1 MNSPKPVIKKIYY
14 NLFPK
19 IINNLTTLLTDQKI
33 FKIKELLKIKK
44 LLLIKK
50 KNNKNKLIYKNYKY
64 LLKNLNFEIINIQ
77 KKIKIKKKKI
87 KETINIIKNSK
98 K

>member
-19 IINNLTTLLTDQKI
+19 IINNLKTLLTDQKI

-44 LLLIKK
+44 LLLK
-50 KNNKNKLIYKNYKY
+50 
-64 LLKNLNFEIINIQ
+64 
-77 KKIKIKKKKI
+77 KKKKI
-87 KETINIIKNSK
+87 IKIN
-98 K
+98 